1 MPKPT
6 LSKLIQGLEA
16 HLRTKLLNR
25 TTRRVTVTADGAAY
39 YERVVRILADLDEL
53 DGSMTLSQASPKG
66 RLRIDISASL
76 ALLIIIPALPRF
88 HARYPDIQIDLGV
101 TDRPVDLIGENVDCV
116 VRAGEITD
124 QSLIAR
130 RIARMRFMTCASP
143 SYLARHGEP
152 RHPAELE
159 RDHSMVG
166 YFSSGIGAA
175 VSASASRAATSST
188 EIDGRYIVAV
198 NDGNAYV
205 AAGLAGL
212 GVIASPRFMVQQHL
226 GAGALRAGPAG
237 MVHGCVP
244 LYVVYP
250 PNRHLSTKLR
260 IFVDWVAELFAA
272 SLLRPERRIERLFET
287 AAPHRGVYV
296 ARELLARDRDT
307 QPRPVRNLQPAV
319 RVELEGLGQDA
330 VDIGAAADE
339 LDQVGVRK
347 GGGQLQVGRDAERGV
362 PAVADIVD
370 AEIVGHPG
378 DAALLARCRPLW

>member
-1 MPKPT
+1 MDQLAAMRAFSRVVEVGTFTRAAELLGMPKPT

-39 YERVVRILADLDEL
+39 YDRVVRILADLDEL
-53 DGSMTLSQASPKG
+53 DSNMTLSQASPKG

-76 ALLIIIPALPRF
+76 ALLILIPALPQF

-101 TDRPVDLIGENVDCV
+101 TDRPVDLVGENVDCV

-130 RIARMRFMTCASP
+130 RIGEFGFVFCAAP
-143 SYLARHGEP
+143 SYLAQHGVP
-152 RHPAELE
+152 QHPAELE

-166 YFSSGIGAA
+166 YFSSTTGQPFPMI
-175 VSASASRAATSST
+175 VSRGNEQL
-188 EIDGRYIVAV
+188 EIEGRTIVAV
-198 NDGNAYV
+198 NDGNAYL

-212 GVIASPRFMVQQHL
+212 GVMALPHFMVDQHL
-226 GAGALRAGPAG
+226 AAGALMPVLAEWSMPP
-237 MVHGCVP
+237 VP

-272 SLLRPERRIERLFET
+272 SLLRT
-287 AAPHRGVYV
+287 
-296 ARELLARDRDT
+296 
-307 QPRPVRNLQPAV
+307 
-319 RVELEGLGQDA
+319 
-330 VDIGAAADE
+330 DI
-339 LDQVGVRK
+339 
-347 GGGQLQVGRDAERGV
+347 
-362 PAVADIVD
+362 
-370 AEIVGHPG
+370 
-378 DAALLARCRPLW
+378 

>member
-1 MPKPT
+1 MDQLAAMRAFSRVVEVGTFTRAAELLGTPKPT

-39 YERVVRILADLDEL
+39 YDRVVRILADLDEL
-53 DGSMTLSQASPKG
+53 DSNMTLSQASPKG

-76 ALLIIIPALPRF
+76 ALLILIPALPQF

-101 TDRPVDLIGENVDCV
+101 TDRPVDLVGENVDCV

-130 RIARMRFMTCASP
+130 RIGEFGFVFCAAP
-143 SYLARHGEP
+143 SYLAQHGVP
-152 RHPAELE
+152 QHPAELE

-166 YFSSGIGAA
+166 YFSSTTGQPFPMI
-175 VSASASRAATSST
+175 VSRGNEQL
-188 EIDGRYIVAV
+188 EIEGRTIVAV
-198 NDGNAYV
+198 NDGNAYL

-212 GVIASPRFMVQQHL
+212 GVMALPHFMVDQHL
-226 GAGALRAGPAG
+226 AAGALMPVLAEWSMPP
-237 MVHGCVP
+237 VP

-272 SLLRPERRIERLFET
+272 SLLRT
-287 AAPHRGVYV
+287 
-296 ARELLARDRDT
+296 
-307 QPRPVRNLQPAV
+307 
-319 RVELEGLGQDA
+319 
-330 VDIGAAADE
+330 DI
-339 LDQVGVRK
+339 
-347 GGGQLQVGRDAERGV
+347 
-362 PAVADIVD
+362 
-370 AEIVGHPG
+370 
-378 DAALLARCRPLW
+378 